1 MCFGKLSDKP
11 SPKNIKLMLIFS
23 IILTIAV
30 YIPMGYFFLLSKYP
44 VGFMESQ
51 LSFSG
56 AVLKEHY
63 RGTNITYYRIGQ
75 ILDYIYMV
83 AYGMFAFSLALTL
96 SRKFDE
102 DSFWSNSGHLIA
114 ILGIVAACCD
124 ATENAFI
131 LMMLS
136 DPTGFPDIWAI
147 IHSCFALVKFIL
159 LFICIAW
166 AVIAALALLFRK
178 KSD

>member
-1 MCFGKLSDKP
+1 
-11 SPKNIKLMLIFS
+11 
-23 IILTIAV
+23 
-30 YIPMGYFFLLSKYP
+30 
-44 VGFMESQ
+44 MESQ

-63 RGTNITYYRIGQ
+63 RGTNITYYRIVQ

-83 AYGMFAFSLALTL
+83 AYGMLAFSLVLTL

-159 LFICIAW
+159 LFTCIAW
-166 AVIAALALLFRK
+166 AVITALVLLFRE

>member
-1 MCFGKLSDKP
+1 MCLGKLSDKP
-11 SPKNIKLMLIFS
+11 SPKNTKRMLILS
-23 IILTIAV
+23 IVIQLIV
-30 YIPMGYFFLLSKYP
+30 YPFMIYFFLISRYP

-63 RGTNITYYRIGQ
+63 KVTNIEPYKIGQ

-83 AYGMFAFSLALTL
+83 GYGMLSFTLALIIC
-96 SRKFDE
+96 RKYNE
-102 DSFWSNSGHLIA
+102 DSAWRKSGYLIA
-114 ILGIVAACCD
+114 VMGVIAACCD

-159 LFICIAW
+159 LFTCIVW
-166 AVIAALALLFRK
+166 AIVAAFTLLFKK
-178 KSD
+178 KSS